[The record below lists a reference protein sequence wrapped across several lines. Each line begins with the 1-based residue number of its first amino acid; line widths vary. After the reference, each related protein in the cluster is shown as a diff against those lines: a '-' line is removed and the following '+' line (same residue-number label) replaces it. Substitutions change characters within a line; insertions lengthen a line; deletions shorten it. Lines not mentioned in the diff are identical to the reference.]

1 MFILKHLLYSDDV
14 SRLKMRNVK
23 NEYLFTNRNNK
34 KKNQQDFSKKCRMDN
49 IIPKTSQSNKMC
61 KKIMFQ

>member
-1 MFILKHLLYSDDV
+1 MFVMKHLLYSDDV

-34 KKNQQDFSKKCRMDN
+34 EIKLLRCFKYEELILMINTRITVLHVN
-49 IIPKTSQSNKMC
+49 
-61 KKIMFQ
+61 

>member
-1 MFILKHLLYSDDV
+1 MFVLKHLLYSDDV

-34 KKNQQDFSKKCRMDN
+34 KKKSTRLLKKM
-49 IIPKTSQSNKMC
+49 
-61 KKIMFQ
+61 